1 MKVLEVEVE
10 ALVVLVEELKLMQV
24 EEVYLLLQDQKEN
37 EEGLEQL
44 AEILVW

>member
-1 MKVLEVEVE
+1 
-10 ALVVLVEELKLMQV
+10 MQV
-24 EEVYLLLQDQKEN
+24 EAVYLLLKVQTED